1 MTSGGPNLG
10 KPMAAQMDMRMAS
23 PLVPELTTGFI
34 GKKKY
39 RETDCSVWFIKNP
52 FLKASSVSS

>member
-1 MTSGGPNLG
+1 
-10 KPMAAQMDMRMAS
+10 MAAQMDMRMAS

-39 RETDCSVWFIKNP
+39 RETDWSVCFIKTP
-52 FLKASSVSS
+52 FFEGLLSLIIRLTL

>member
-1 MTSGGPNLG
+1 MS

-39 RETDCSVWFIKNP
+39 RETDWSVCFIKTP
-52 FLKASSVSS
+52 FFEGLLSLIIRLTL